1 MIKELIISIYLLFR
15 RKTKMSNYHRFKE
28 PNYLKIKSK
37 SNFGFLFGPEL
48 PVVWRR
54 DLAWSPRWLIVLLN
68 TSQTAGGSLN
78 SRSPRQQVPLQ
89 MLGKLD
95 GTFGGCSR
103 TDSHWLCF
111 CVSAVSHS
119 AGTTET
125 RRRWALG
132 TWNPSLTTVGWRR
145 TAWRTQHKHLNCCC
159 WCQLNAA
166 QSQELW
172 FYFFCLTG
180 CQLVESQDPHFYF
193 VVTQVHWVQTLG
205 HFLSFSLNKWLSSI
219 VQNKVSLWVYIGV
232 SWSFTQL
239 GHVRPD
245 QNKFCDT
252 PLVCIPPVDR
262 PSQLMLTTAPLWGPH
277 FY

>member
-1 MIKELIISIYLLFR
+1 MIKEWIISIYLLFR

-172 FYFFCLTG
+172 FYFFAS
-180 CQLVESQDPHFYF
+180 LVVNWWSHKTHISISLWPKFIGFKRSATFY
-193 VVTQVHWVQTLG
+193 
-205 HFLSFSLNKWLSSI
+205 HFLSINDW
-219 VQNKVSLWVYIGV
+219 VQLCKI
-232 SWSFTQL
+232 
-239 GHVRPD
+239 
-245 QNKFCDT
+245 KF
-252 PLVCIPPVDR
+252 LYECI
-262 PSQLMLTTAPLWGPH
+262 
-277 FY
+277 